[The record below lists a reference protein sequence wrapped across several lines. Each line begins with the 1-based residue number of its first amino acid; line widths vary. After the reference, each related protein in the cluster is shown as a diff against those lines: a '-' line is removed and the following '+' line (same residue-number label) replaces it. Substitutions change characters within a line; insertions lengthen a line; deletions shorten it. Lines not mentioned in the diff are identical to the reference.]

1 MKILHT
7 LHWVQFAGTEKVCVD
22 ICNEMS
28 KDNEV
33 FLLTQKK
40 IKPYI
45 NDSVNLVEFDF
56 EQNRYNPL
64 FLYKTAQIL
73 KQISPDV
80 IHCHNTKELEIMYN
94 ARLFMSKKI
103 PIIATKHTLKAKK
116 RYEKADLCVAILE
129 DTKEILKENSIIIKN
144 GMYEKKTNPML
155 KLDTFHIVSA
165 ARLDPVKGMQ
175 TIIKAVS
182 LLDFDFKFSIF
193 GQGEQRAELEKQIS
207 DLGLENKVSIVGF
220 VDNLQDYL
228 ASCDIQIIASV
239 FEPYGLT
246 AIDGIYYS
254 PLLISTKTGICAQ
267 ILPDELIF
275 KNTAESLADK
285 LTEIYNNYNHFVD
298 VFAKVKTRKDEYSIE
313 KMVQKY
319 MDAYRGLIK

>member
-298 VFAKVKTRKDEYSIE
+298 VFAKVKARKDEYSIE